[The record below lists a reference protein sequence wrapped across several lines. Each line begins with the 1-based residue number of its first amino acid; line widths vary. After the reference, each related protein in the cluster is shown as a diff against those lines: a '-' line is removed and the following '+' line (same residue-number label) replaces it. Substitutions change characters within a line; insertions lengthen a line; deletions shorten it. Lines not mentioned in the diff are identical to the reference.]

1 MTINSQEELDRLRR
15 VGHVVAETI
24 QRMGDSLEPG
34 LTTRQLDQIGQD
46 CLDEYGARS
55 APRLTYQFPG
65 ATCISINDEAAHG
78 VPSDRRI
85 ECGDLVNVDV
95 SAELD
100 GFYADSGAS
109 FPVGDVDD
117 QGLKLCRFGRKAL
130 IAALRV
136 LTSGVEFRELGR
148 AVGSIARRGGFSVIE
163 NVGGHGLGRSLHADP
178 RFIPF
183 GRTSDR
189 RIFKRGAIL
198 AIEPFLSEGDNRVAQ
213 ADDGW
218 TLKTVNGRRSVQFE
232 HTVVVTDDE
241 PIVVTKTD
249 PGG

>member
-1 MTINSQEELDRLRR
+1 MTIQTQDELDRLRR
-15 VGHVVAETI
+15 VGRIVAETI
-24 QRMGDSLEPG
+24 RRMGRELEPG
-34 LTTRQLDQIGQD
+34 MTTRDLDEIGRV
-46 CLDEYGARS
+46 CLDEHGARS
-55 APRLTYQFPG
+55 APELTYQFPG

-85 ECGDLVNVDV
+85 ACGDLVNVDV

-109 FPVGDVDD
+109 FPVGEVDER
-117 QGLKLCRFGRKAL
+117 GLELCRFGKKAL

-136 LTSGVEFRELGR
+136 LRAGVEFRELGR
-148 AVGSIARRGGFSVIE
+148 AVGSVARRGGFSVLE

-183 GRTSDR
+183 CRTSDCR
-189 RIFKRGAIL
+189 TFEHGAVV
-198 AIEPFLSEGDNRVAQ
+198 AIEPFLSDGDNRVEQ

-218 TLKTVNGRRSVQFE
+218 TLMTANGRRSVQFE

-241 PIVVTKTD
+241 PIIIT
-249 PGG
+249 